1 MNDEKSN
8 DSNIS
13 ENELESNIQQE
24 TNISL
29 ESERITKE
37 PIVKFSFQIKTNADK
52 SKISIEI
59 NSPNIELSQT
69 RLSLNEILQYVKN
82 KL

>member
-1 MNDEKSN
+1 MNEEKSN
-8 DSNIS
+8 DSTIS
-13 ENELESNIQQE
+13 ENEVESNIQQE
-24 TNISL
+24 TKISV
-29 ESERITKE
+29 EPERIAKE

-59 NSPNIELSQT
+59 NSPSIELSQT
-69 RLSLNEILQYVKN
+69 RLSLNEILQYIKN

>member
-24 TNISL
+24 TSISL
-29 ESERITKE
+29 ESERIAKE